1 MRQLKKFSGVL
12 RFVGVVLV
20 ALSLVLLIYSTTTD
34 RTEWAKFRQQLLQ
47 KGVQPNIVDRFTF
60 SKAYYGALASARDT
74 VSTPGMTRVTAITGH
89 FASFSKRV
97 KALEQEA
104 FDQTTREVEDYIIN
118 QFDHEEFLRRFELM
132 EDRMSIAE
140 LREIFAYIDGL
151 STPALKSGK
160 VLPSMKPASSQPWF
174 KEHHDSLLETH
185 GEEKAGSFLEY
196 MNTVKRL
203 IEEKGDV
210 TNGRDFASA
219 LAFSDYEAELEK
231 TRNAEKAEAAALF
244 LDGFSDLSALKVKG
258 EAADFPAFLKGEYE
272 KVSGRFAAS
281 AVPPYAMFLNA
292 AREALNNPTF
302 DGSYST
308 LASMMRDEQSA
319 YATSQF
325 DTFLR
330 NFSQDIVT
338 NSDSWRNVAL
348 STVLWTLAANTLLIG
363 LIGILMI
370 LFSYV
375 LARVTSTAIIKRR
388 EYNTRQDDPDVL
400 LRVDHL
406 SQYFK
411 SGDYVNKA
419 VDDVSFY
426 IKRGEVFGLVGESG
440 CGKTTTGRTIINLY
454 DPTGGDV
461 YFEGLRIS
469 STKNGAAVMR
479 YQKRRE
485 LEAQIK
491 GIEADSKERQ
501 AQDPGK
507 AAEIKQQSDAK
518 IAGLRQQHAREME
531 QVLIHAFES
540 DEEKNKCEMLYRDQ
554 RREELTREYEEEI
567 KSLTG
572 DAAKKRTERYKTDMA
587 LVKNDNVM
595 TKVQMIFQDPI
606 ASINPR
612 MTVRE
617 IIAEGL
623 IIRGVRDKELINKK
637 VYEMLDLVG
646 LVPEHADRYPHE
658 FSGGQRQRIGIA
670 RAIVLEPDLI
680 IADEPISALDVSIQ
694 AQIINLL
701 NDLRKR
707 MGLTIMFI
715 AHNLSV
721 VKYFSDRIAVMYYGR
736 IVEMAPSEELFRY
749 PLHPYTKS
757 LLSAIP
763 YPDPQFEK
771 QRKRIE
777 YEPVLAHDYSVD
789 KPSLHEISPGHFI
802 HANEAE
808 LAQYR
813 KDMGL

>member
-1 MRQLKKFSGVL
+1 
-12 RFVGVVLV
+12 
-20 ALSLVLLIYSTTTD
+20 
-34 RTEWAKFRQQLLQ
+34 
-47 KGVQPNIVDRFTF
+47 
-60 SKAYYGALASARDT
+60 
-74 VSTPGMTRVTAITGH
+74 
-89 FASFSKRV
+89 
-97 KALEQEA
+97 
-104 FDQTTREVEDYIIN
+104 
-118 QFDHEEFLRRFELM
+118 
-132 EDRMSIAE
+132 
-140 LREIFAYIDGL
+140 
-151 STPALKSGK
+151 
-160 VLPSMKPASSQPWF
+160 
-174 KEHHDSLLETH
+174 
-185 GEEKAGSFLEY
+185 

-210 TNGRDFASA
+210 TNGRDFAAA

-244 LDGFSDLSALKVKG
+244 LDGFSDLSELKVKG

-370 LFSYV
+370 LVSYV

-469 STKNGAAVMR
+469 STKNGVAVMR